1 MTLKAVEE
9 AIQEARR
16 RGEFDN
22 LPGHGK
28 PLDHTEYFSHPEEYR
43 IAAHLLKNS
52 GFVPPEVELMRERG
66 ELTTLRAQA
75 TDPRERVELQRRI
88 DTITIKLEVMKR
100 AAR

>member
-16 RGEFDN
+16 RGELDN

-28 PLDHTEYFSHPEEYR
+28 PLDHTEYFSHPEEHR
-43 IAAHLLKNS
+43 IAARLLKNS

-66 ELTTLRAQA
+66 ELARCVRRRPTRASA
-75 TDPRERVELQRRI
+75 SSFSAGSIRSRSSSRS
-88 DTITIKLEVMKR
+88 
-100 AAR
+100 

>member
-16 RGEFDN
+16 RGELDN

-28 PLDHTEYFSHPEEYR
+28 PLDHTEYFSHPEEER

-52 GFVPPEVELMRERG
+52 GFVPPEVELLRERG
-66 ELTTLRAQA
+66 ELTTLRAQTA
-75 TDPRERVELQRRI
+75 DPRERGELTRRI
-88 DTITIKLEVMKR
+88 DAITFKLEVLKR
-100 AAR
+100 AR